1 MNYPFRLQFTPLWAA
16 NEWAAVPAF
25 PVGKGCIH
33 LYKKCSRRETA
44 FIFSPCDFL
53 VVPANT
59 LQAEICEGAIHNE
72 WQPWASHKSS
82 VIWVFFFGF
91 FLRASRISKMERL
104 LKLRKF
110 SYNRIQNWKWCRVL
124 VYLYCIF
131 GRQLYWLNENRT
143 ICYPTKKTKF
153 CLSHRIIS
161 DELSWSPLESSVLTI
176 QLLYDR
182 FQCGIFHTIFGSCV
196 WGPKAGHIF
205 FFFVFSR
212 LNKKEKRKK
221 KKPIPPSTQ
230 SMWKRDSFPLSYCIL
245 PAALIIW
252 WKPDRLVVNRS
263 INWSN
268 CTTNLPIHGSK
279 FGQSLLNWPNFN
291 PCMAGKALFTEADG
305 KW

>member
-1 MNYPFRLQFTPLWAA
+1 M
-16 NEWAAVPAF
+16 PAF

-33 LYKKCSRRETA
+33 LFKKCGRRETA

-59 LQAEICEGAIHNE
+59 LQAEICGGAIHNE
-72 WQPWASHKSS
+72 WQPRASHKSS
-82 VIWVFFFGF
+82 VIWVFFFCFF

-196 WGPKAGHIF
+196 RGLRQAIYF
-205 FFFVFSR
+205 FFLCSAGWTKK
-212 LNKKEKRKK
+212 KKEKANSPIHTINVEEGFLPAELLYSAGCAYHLGKTWQAGRKQVNQLIK
-221 KKPIPPSTQ
+221 LYNQSAHTWIKIWSIHAELAELQ
-230 SMWKRDSFPLSYCIL
+230 SMYGWQG
-245 PAALIIW
+245 
-252 WKPDRLVVNRS
+252 LVYRS
-263 INWSN
+263 RWEVVK
-268 CTTNLPIHGSK
+268 LHGW
-279 FGQSLLNWPNFN
+279 F
-291 PCMAGKALFTEADG
+291 
-305 KW
+305 